1 MEENM
6 APKEPWHLKKE
17 IQISHVLTTLAMI
30 ASVGIYV
37 NKMDQRLLVLEERQ
51 IAQKETISLTN
62 TELQRRF
69 DRFQLQLDR
78 IESQQSQLIRG
89 TK

>member
-1 MEENM
+1 MREEQ
-6 APKEPWHLKKE
+6 PKEPWHLKKE
-17 IQISHVLTTLAMI
+17 IQVGQIITLLAMI
-30 ASVGIYV
+30 GSVAVYV

-51 IAQKETISLTN
+51 QAQRENSAIAN

-78 IESQQSQLIRG
+78 IEQQQTQFIRG
-89 TK
+89 VK